1 MAGTRPSPDQE
12 PPSLARAAGQY
23 LGWGLQW
30 ALATA
35 LFLFL
40 GWLVDGWLGTKPL
53 FTIVGAF
60 VGAGAGF
67 YSLYHH
73 LVMAQRAE
81 DERRKRRREGGS
93 S

>member
-1 MAGTRPSPDQE
+1 MADERPTRPNQGPE

-23 LGWGLQW
+23 LGYGLQW

-40 GWLVDGWLGTKPL
+40 GWLADGWLGTIPL
-53 FTIVGAF
+53 LTIVGAF

-67 YSLYHH
+67 YSLYYH
-73 LVMAQRAE
+73 LVVE
-81 DERRKRRREGGS
+81 PRRRASDDQREDR
-93 S
+93 